1 MSAVN
6 PNRLWMLA
14 WTVLWVGGC
23 ADSDVRE
30 DEQAPESEPTGRS
43 EMVILTPTDS
53 VSTPVGTSDTSDTSD
68 ASDASAASDTS
79 DASDASAASDTSDAS
94 DASAASDTSDASDAS
109 AASDAEDTS
118 DASPVFFDPDGQF
131 TIQVGVF
138 RDVKRAD
145 QKVREL
151 KDEGYPAYSVQS
163 DAGVRVRIGYF
174 ANRADADRF
183 GRIFAEDRGVEYWI
197 ARRADE

>member
-53 VSTPVGTSDTSDTSD
+53 VSTPVGTSDASD
-68 ASDASAASDTS
+68 ASDARDARDT
-79 DASDASAASDTSDAS
+79 
-94 DASAASDTSDASDAS
+94 SDAS

-138 RDVKRAD
+138 RDAKRAD
-145 QKVREL
+145 QKVHEL